1 MTDLEIPRTPS
12 VPRRLPP
19 PGACDT
25 HAHVFGPFDRYP
37 LAADRSYTPPLAP
50 ATAHLALLDRMGFAR
65 GVVVQASALGMDCST
80 LLDALDASG
89 GRLRGIAVADPAA
102 TDAELE
108 AMHRRGVRGLRFT
121 EVTVPGTGQ
130 RYKGVIGFAELDRL
144 APRMRQLGWQAQLWA
159 PCDTLAAELPR
170 LLKLGLALSLDHLG
184 YFDVSRGADDAAFR
198 RVVAIAAAEGIWVKT
213 AALRVSKAPPDYP
226 DVRPFFDA
234 WLHACPHRLTWG
246 SDWPHVR
253 MGAAAPDVGHLVDL
267 FMSWVGDEA
276 LRQAILCHNPA
287 AQYGF

>member
-1 MTDLEIPRTPS
+1 MTDVEIPRTPS
-12 VPRRLPP
+12 APRRLPP

-144 APRMRQLGWQAQLWA
+144 APRMRRLGWQAQLWA

-170 LLKLGLALSLDHLG
+170 LLKLGLALSLDHMG
-184 YFDVSRGADDAAFR
+184 YFDVLRGAHDAAFR

-267 FMSWVGDEA
+267 LMSWAGDETA
-276 LRQAILCHNPA
+276 RAILCDNPA